1 MIPTGRAIAAMR
13 SCLQALAG
21 LVLCVSCTSGVSAM
35 EPGVAVTITQVG
47 ETFVVEVLAEVPV
60 PLAGAWE
67 VLTDFDHM
75 AQFIG
80 NVKSSRVVRRDE
92 NTLWVRQEGVAE
104 YGPFSLPFKSEREI
118 RLEPKRRIVAKSLSG
133 SMKRMESEARLGQL
147 ADGVRIGYHAEAV
160 PELALA
166 RIFGATIVRHEI
178 EEQFREMISEMM
190 RRYPRRD

>member
-1 MIPTGRAIAAMR
+1 MISA
-13 SCLQALAG
+13 LQALVV
-21 LVLCVSCTSGVSAM
+21 LVLCISCPSGAFAM
-35 EPGVAVTITQVG
+35 EPGLAVTVSQIG
-47 ETFVVEVLAEVPV
+47 EAFVVEVEAELPV

-80 NVKSSRVVRRDE
+80 NIKSSRVVRREE

-133 SMKRMESEARLGQL
+133 SMKRMESEARLVPL
-147 ADGVRIGYHAEAV
+147 TDGVRIRYHAEAV
-160 PELALA
+160 PDSALA
-166 RIFGATIVRHEI
+166 RAFGATIVRHEI
-178 EEQFREMISEMM
+178 EEQFREMMSEMM
-190 RRYPRRD
+190 RRHPRRD